1 MDIQDRVAIITG
13 GASGLGKATA
23 EALVARGAKVFL
35 FDLTEGACSSVVN
48 ELGREN
54 CAYAIT
60 DVTDEGSVNSGLD
73 QAMKVFG
80 DLHIVINAAGIG
92 PPAKVISRDGNPL
105 PLAEFKKIVDVNLCG
120 TFNVLSKAA
129 ARIARQEP
137 VNEDGCR
144 GVIIN
149 VASAAAFDGQI
160 GQPAYGGSK
169 AGVVGMTLPIARELA
184 RQGIRINCIAPGL
197 FMTPMA
203 ASLGEDV
210 IDALGN
216 SVEFPKRLGKP
227 EEFAQLAIQM
237 VENDYFNGEVVRLD
251 GSIRMRAK

>member
-92 PPAKVISRDGNPL
+92 PPAEMVTHCPWQNSRRL
-105 PLAEFKKIVDVNLCG
+105 LMLTCVA
-120 TFNVLSKAA
+120 LSM
-129 ARIARQEP
+129 
-137 VNEDGCR
+137 C
-144 GVIIN
+144 
-149 VASAAAFDGQI
+149 
-160 GQPAYGGSK
+160 
-169 AGVVGMTLPIARELA
+169 
-184 RQGIRINCIAPGL
+184 
-197 FMTPMA
+197 
-203 ASLGEDV
+203 
-210 IDALGN
+210 
-216 SVEFPKRLGKP
+216 
-227 EEFAQLAIQM
+227 
-237 VENDYFNGEVVRLD
+237 
-251 GSIRMRAK
+251 